1 VCLDQSVFRSVS
13 LSKRSHRHCKDQL
26 SSITATIYQARE
38 ISFEMLGTPEKRCLL
53 CTGTPVKT
61 AGNFGSRNHVK
72 GDLLRPW
79 SCMSLLRND
88 EFSSVSHTL
97 D

>member
-1 VCLDQSVFRSVS
+1 MSDGDSVYS
-13 LSKRSHRHCKDQL
+13 
-26 SSITATIYQARE
+26 RE
-38 ISFEMLGTPEKRCLL
+38 TSFEMLGTPEKTCLI

-61 AGNFGSRNHVK
+61 AGKFGSRNYVK
-72 GDLLRPW
+72 GDLLCPC

-88 EFSSVSHTL
+88 KFSSVSHTS